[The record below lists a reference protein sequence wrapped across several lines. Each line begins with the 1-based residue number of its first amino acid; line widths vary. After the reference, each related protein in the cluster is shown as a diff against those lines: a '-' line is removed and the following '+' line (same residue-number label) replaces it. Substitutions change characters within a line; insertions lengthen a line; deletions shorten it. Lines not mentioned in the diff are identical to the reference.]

1 MDFEDIPEAEE
12 GHVIVQ
18 QEEPYFY
25 EENPLKQ
32 QASAAEVT
40 EEDPY
45 YYEEP
50 AHGANQMAAAVP
62 EQDIWEMP
70 EPEPEDALTYVEMV
84 YTVCF
89 RMTDLL

>member
-1 MDFEDIPEAEE
+1 MDFEDIPEADE

-32 QASAAEVT
+32 TSAAEAT
-40 EEDPY
+40 D

-50 AHGANQMAAAVP
+50 AHGANQMAPAVP

-70 EPEPEDALTYVEMV
+70 EPEPEDALTYVK
-84 YTVCF
+84 TGC
-89 RMTDLL
+89 TICS

>member
-1 MDFEDIPEAEE
+1 MDFEDIPEADE

-32 QASAAEVT
+32 ATTAEAT
-40 EEDPY
+40 EEEPY

-50 AHGANQMAAAVP
+50 SHGANQMAATAP

-70 EPEPEDALTYVEMV
+70 EPEPDDALTYVNMGKFAPFV
-84 YTVCF
+84 F
-89 RMTDLL
+89 K